1 MGVVGLRNLDED
13 GGGCSGNLDRE
24 MKLVGL
30 GNLDEDAYEWP
41 TESLPGECRLLA
53 WPINDI
59 NLFTNHRN

>member
-1 MGVVGLRNLDED
+1 MGVVAQET
-13 GGGCSGNLDRE
+13 STE